1 MQLFDFA
8 VVFFSNECRGGC
20 GRSVVW
26 LKEMAVLEN
35 ERQSSDRGYQQVS
48 VARQCW
54 ASMGKGCLD
63 ILGLDCNGSDT
74 EGKML
79 HTDRRSHFWT
89 VDKAGKYG
97 AG

>member
-1 MQLFDFA
+1 VSWCLWLLCG
-8 VVFFSNECRGGC
+8 VVEGDGRLGERETRTVELQGISASQC
-20 GRSVVW
+20 GST
-26 LKEMAVLEN
+26 VLG
-35 ERQSSDRGYQQVS
+35 QH
-48 VARQCW
+48 
-54 ASMGKGCLD
+54 GKGCLD

-89 VDKAGKYG
+89 VDKAGKYR